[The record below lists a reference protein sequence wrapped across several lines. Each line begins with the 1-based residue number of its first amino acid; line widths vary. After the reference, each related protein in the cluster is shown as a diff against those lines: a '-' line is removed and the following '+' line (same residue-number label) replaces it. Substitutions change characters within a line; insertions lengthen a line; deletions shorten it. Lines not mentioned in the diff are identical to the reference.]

1 MLPLEQWVLMSMQ
14 ENMKVGPE
22 TITPEIVPAVQE
34 TCVRTSW
41 ATCNSTGRQ
50 TNIQAISGA
59 LGIVDRLRGVSFDWK
74 PDGKHDIG
82 FIAEDVAEVLP
93 EAVADDESGKDAKA
107 VDYSCLV
114 AVLIEAVKEQ
124 QVQIKSHEHSL
135 KEQKGQMA
143 RLRAEIERLRASI
156 RAATVR

>member
-1 MLPLEQWVLMSMQ
+1 MSMQ
-14 ENMKVGPE
+14 ENVKVGPE
-22 TITPEIVPAVQE
+22 TISPEIVPAVEQ
-34 TCVRTSW
+34 TCLGASMHAW
-41 ATCNSTGRQ
+41 ATCTSTGQQ

-59 LGIVDRLRGVSFDWK
+59 LGIVDRLRGVSFDWA
-74 PDGKHDIG
+74 PDGRHDIG
-82 FIAEDVAEVLP
+82 LIAEDVAELLP
-93 EAVADDESGKDAKA
+93 EAVVYDENGKDAKA
-107 VDYSCLV
+107 VDYSRLV

-143 RLRAEIERLRASI
+143 RLRAEIERLKVSI